1 MTDTHGKE
9 HPSRQK
15 LNYWRRALP
24 GVMYPVAAAAPT
36 NAPRVKAPRP
46 LPRTAWTAAE
56 TAVLTT
62 PLVCPE

>member
-1 MTDTHGKE
+1 MEKNTQQTKI
-9 HPSRQK
+9 K
-15 LNYWRRALP
+15 LLAISYHALP

-62 PLVCPE
+62 PLVCPEK